1 MASSGSITT
10 GTKEGRSVTLSW
22 TLSSQDI
29 SNNTSTIAW
38 TLKGSGSGSGWVMS
52 GGFKAVINGTTVYST
67 STDNRIQLYNGTVV
81 ASGSLK
87 ISHNAD
93 GTKSFKLSCEAGVYS
108 YAVNVSASGTHTLN
122 TIPRASSVS
131 ATSVNMGSQ
140 KAAIARALLLEPE
153 LLICDE
159 AVSSLDAATR
169 TQILDLLLRVV
180 KEKKIAC
187 LFISHD
193 MALIR
198 RISHRTGVLYKGT
211 LAECAK
217 TRDLC
222 RDPWHPYTKALLD
235 SVMPPDPLKA
245 RKQKVPAVHEGKSEG
260 GCPYFGSCGYKMEM
274 CKDAAPEMYD
284 FEGRAVSCHLY
295 SKQQR
300 AGRNPNYKMTSQI

>member
-1 MASSGSITT
+1 MLNITNLYADYGGKPALEDINLTLDSGELLVVLGPSGCGKTT
-10 GTKEGRSVTLSW
+10 LLNLIAGFVPYQHGTIQLEGKKVEGPGAERGVVFQNEGLLPWRNVQENVAFGLQLAGVNREQRLETAR
-22 TLSSQDI
+22 TM
-29 SNNTSTIAW
+29 
-38 TLKGSGSGSGWVMS
+38 LKKVGLEGAEKRFIWQLS
-52 GGFKAVINGTTVYST
+52 GGQ
-67 STDNRIQLYNGTVV
+67 R
-81 ASGSLK
+81 
-87 ISHNAD
+87 
-93 GTKSFKLSCEAGVYS
+93 
-108 YAVNVSASGTHTLN
+108 
-122 TIPRASSVS
+122 
-131 ATSVNMGSQ
+131 Q

>member
-1 MASSGSITT
+1 M
-10 GTKEGRSVTLSW
+10 
-22 TLSSQDI
+22 
-29 SNNTSTIAW
+29 
-38 TLKGSGSGSGWVMS
+38 
-52 GGFKAVINGTTVYST
+52 
-67 STDNRIQLYNGTVV
+67 
-81 ASGSLK
+81 
-87 ISHNAD
+87 
-93 GTKSFKLSCEAGVYS
+93 
-108 YAVNVSASGTHTLN
+108 
-122 TIPRASSVS
+122 
-131 ATSVNMGSQ
+131 
-140 KAAIARALLLEPE
+140 
-153 LLICDE
+153 
-159 AVSSLDAATR
+159 
-169 TQILDLLLRVV
+169 DLLLRVV

-222 RDPWHPYTKALLD
+222 RDPWHPYTKVLLD
-235 SVMPPDPLKA
+235 SVMPPDLLKA
-245 RKQKVPAVHEGKSEG
+245 RKQKVPVVHEGKSEG

-274 CKDAAPEMYD
+274 CKDTAPEMYD